1 MVGGSSGE
9 GGEYLFRLLLSW
21 ACLKPL
27 PAFPGAWDGVFQ
39 VVYRA
44 DMDWIAVM
52 CFQLGRGI
60 RQNARLLGMV
70 RSQSRPIQWPS

>member
-1 MVGGSSGE
+1 MVGGGGGE
-9 GGEYLFRLLLSW
+9 GGEYLSRLLLLW

-27 PAFPGAWDGVFQ
+27 PAFPGVWGGVFQ

-52 CFQLGRGI
+52 CFQL
-60 RQNARLLGMV
+60 
-70 RSQSRPIQWPS
+70 